1 MESKLTLTV
10 CVCLVTLALF
20 YLIAPGESQAGKEVL
35 RDQQGIDQ
43 FVCTRDL
50 KIQYDFMNGPIQC
63 DQNQEPIPLGRFHE
77 RPPRVKY
84 EKAKKDARYL
94 LVMVDP
100 DAPSAKNPEMAY
112 WRHWLVTYILGEDLQ
127 KGIQSQDWSSVGR
140 TLTTYAPPTPPPGSG
155 RHRYRFLLFLEPP
168 THPIILTQEQQKHRG
183 KFDLKAFL
191 QEMKFGD
198 PVAATEFVTENAG
211 DRDEL

>member
-1 MESKLTLTV
+1 MESKLTV

-50 KIQYDFMNGPIQC
+50 KIEYDFMNGPIQC
-63 DQNQEPIPLGRFHE
+63 GQDQEPIPLGWFHE

-84 EKAKKDARYL
+84 EKAEKDARYL

-112 WRHWLVTYILGEDLQ
+112 WRHWLVTYISGEDLQ
-127 KGIQSQDWSSVGR
+127 KGIPSQDWSSVGR
-140 TLTTYAPPTPPPGSG
+140 TLTISW
-155 RHRYRFLLFLEPP
+155 L
-168 THPIILTQEQQKHRG
+168 RG
-183 KFDLKAFL
+183 KVMVFSRSTCNGVFFKAGHFS
-191 QEMKFGD
+191 QNQMIWKVRE
-198 PVAATEFVTENAG
+198 
-211 DRDEL
+211 

>member
-50 KIQYDFMNGPIQC
+50 KIEYDFKFMNGPIQC
-63 DQNQEPIPLGRFHE
+63 GQDQEPIPLGWFHE

-84 EKAKKDARYL
+84 EKAEKDARYL

-112 WRHWLVTYILGEDLQ
+112 WRHWLVTYISGEDLQ
-127 KGIQSQDWSSVGR
+127 KGIPSQDWSSVGR
-140 TLTTYAPPTPPPGSG
+140 TLTSSG
-155 RHRYRFLLFLEPP
+155 RHRYQFLLFLEPP

-191 QEMKFGD
+191 QEMKFED